1 MLNSQFKMLLI
12 LVITS
17 LWVITQPAYSQE
29 ASVDTVI
36 KEEST
41 NKPLDENA
49 IKRNELEE
57 LSLLIKEKNQ
67 QLRALRVNAKKT
79 REPSELQLEIQNTSH
94 QVDTL
99 NKSFEQ
105 LVIGGINPD
114 LFGVEKTTKTWQE
127 ELALVVKPL
136 LENLRGLTE
145 RPRRK
150 ENLRQLVALQK
161 ATVAQ
166 SEKAITAVNQQLTL
180 KPSKQQTQLLESVKS
195 RWQRIN
201 EEAEQQRQLAVYQL
215 DSLNSQG
222 DHWFTSIKDSL
233 LNFFRERGL
242 TLLLAL
248 IVSATIW
255 LLLAGLR
262 KMFDRRGR
270 SSNKHVNRTAYRVVA
285 YAQKLLMVIL
295 IIIGVLTVF
304 FIRGDVLLLV
314 ITLALL
320 FASALGLKTLL
331 PQFIAE
337 SRLLLNIGAVREH
350 EQVIIDGIP
359 WRVASIN
366 VFSKFSNPEIQ
377 GILRLP
383 LAALKELN
391 SRPIN
396 EEKWFPSSIGD
407 WVLDSDR
414 NLYEVIR
421 QSPFTVELQSA
432 QGTNKL
438 LPTQDY
444 FSAGFVNLT
453 KSKQIRITNR
463 FGVGYELQDIALTEV
478 PETFQSF
485 VQTHLESANLDTTQ
499 ITVRVEL
506 EQAAA
511 SSLDYIIIALLGSKA
526 SKYFYRIERTIQQA
540 CVDACNTKG
549 WGIPYPQ
556 LTVHHNP
563 TPTQNVNSKL
573 VTNTK

>member
-1 MLNSQFKMLLI
+1 MLNSQFKIFITLTVALQ
-12 LVITS
+12 LVIAQTS
-17 LWVITQPAYSQE
+17 YSQE
-29 ASVDTVI
+29 ISADKTNQ
-36 KEEST
+36 KEST
-41 NKPLDENA
+41 IDEAEELDDET
-49 IKRNELEE
+49 IRRNQLEE

-67 QLRALRVNAKKT
+67 QLRTLRIKAKKT
-79 REPSELQLEIQNTSH
+79 KESPTMQLEIQNTKH
-94 QVDTL
+94 QLDTL

-105 LVIGGINPD
+105 LVIGGID
-114 LFGVEKTTKTWQE
+114 LNFFGAEETPKTWQE
-127 ELALVVKPL
+127 ELTLVVKPL

-150 ENLRQLVALQK
+150 ENLRQIVALQK
-161 ATVAQ
+161 TTITQ
-166 SEKAITAVNQQLTL
+166 SERAIVAVDKQLAL
-180 KPSKQQTQLLESVKS
+180 APSKQQTTLLERVKS
-195 RWQRIN
+195 RWQRIK
-201 EEAEQQRQLAVYQL
+201 EEAEQQQQLAIFQL
-215 DSLNSQG
+215 DSLNNDN
-222 DHWFTSIKDSL
+222 DHWFISLKNSL
-233 LNFFRERGL
+233 LKFFRERGL

-248 IVSATIW
+248 SVSVAIW

-262 KMFDRRGR
+262 KIFDHRGR
-270 SSNKHVNRTAYRVVA
+270 ASTKHVNRTAYRVVA
-285 YAQKLLMVIL
+285 YAQKLLTVLL
-295 IIIGVLTVF
+295 IVIGVLTVF

-350 EQVIIDGIP
+350 EQVIIDGVP

-383 LAALKELN
+383 LEALKELN
-391 SRPIN
+391 SRPIK

-407 WVLDSDR
+407 WVLDDDR
-414 NLYEVIR
+414 NLYEVIG
-421 QSPFTVELQSA
+421 QSPFIVELQSA

-438 LPTQDY
+438 VPTQDY
-444 FSAGFVNLT
+444 FAAGFVNLT

-463 FGVGYELQDIALTEV
+463 FGVGYELQNIALTEV
-478 PETFQSF
+478 PMTLQSF
-485 VQTHLESANLDTTQ
+485 VQTHLESANLGTTQ

-506 EQAAA
+506 ANAGE
-511 SSLDYIIIALLGSKA
+511 SSIDYIIIALLGSKA

-540 CVDACNTKG
+540 CIDACNTKG

-556 LTVHHNP
+556 LTVHHSPVSNENMAP
-563 TPTQNVNSKL
+563 NN
-573 VTNTK
+573 